1 MDLGNYNHYIVAE
14 KSGRIRANIVY
25 EETNLGILGCYSG
38 FVGGGVA
45 DYRLF
50 FIDED
55 DKVTVTDD
63 EGEFPDSLW
72 DRVSALLRQRSE
84 YERYDD
90 DDDDGSMLSNQGRKI
105 LDGVVIDPEDELMI
119 SSSENFNRDI
129 IYKIQVEWTLLFS
142 LY

>member
-14 KSGRIRANIVY
+14 KAGRIRANIVY
-25 EETNLGILGCYSG
+25 EETSLGILGCYSG
-38 FVGGGVA
+38 YAGGGVA

-50 FIDED
+50 FIDWD

-72 DRVSALLRQRSE
+72 DRAIGLLRQRSE

-90 DDDDGSMLSNQGRKI
+90 DDDDGSMLSYQGRKV
-105 LDGVVIDPEDELMI
+105 LEGVVVRPG
-119 SSSENFNRDI
+119 NG
-129 IYKIQVEWTLLFS
+129 LLIF
-142 LY
+142 